1 MHQRLLCSTNLQP
14 PNYDAIKVLSRDTF
28 IISIHQESYSI
39 NIPFLIYREMDTF
52 ILKYTIS
59 IHKYSTLGR

>member
-1 MHQRLLCSTNLQP
+1 MFIGDIFCSTNLQL

-28 IISIHQESYSI
+28 VISIHHQSYSI
-39 NIPFLIYREMDTF
+39 NLSFLIYREMDTF

-59 IHKYSTLGR
+59 IHK